1 MESGNIEI
9 NGLKVQ
15 SKLGVTETERS
26 LPQQILF
33 DIRMVPRQ
41 SMFGLDDCI
50 ENTIDYFEVSESV
63 KKLSLDGEWQ
73 LIETLAE
80 EVIDSLFVSYPL
92 IEVCVTVR
100 KYVLSDVDNVSV
112 TLYRTI

>member
-26 LPQQILF
+26 LPQQISF

-63 KKLSLDGEWQ
+63 KKLSLS
-73 LIETLAE
+73 LIH
-80 EVIDSLFVSYPL
+80 I
-92 IEVCVTVR
+92 
-100 KYVLSDVDNVSV
+100 
-112 TLYRTI
+112 